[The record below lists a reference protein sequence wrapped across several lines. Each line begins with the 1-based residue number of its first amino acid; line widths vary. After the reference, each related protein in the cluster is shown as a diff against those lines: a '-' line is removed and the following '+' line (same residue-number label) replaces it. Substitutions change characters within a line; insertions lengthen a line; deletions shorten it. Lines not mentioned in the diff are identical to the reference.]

1 MSSARPRPV
10 PGTKR
15 RAARSRSPPLPAI
28 SSSATARAPKRAKP
42 MTPDSSDPPSSSSP
56 RDVDVWDPEP
66 DDGRLPTPALDSE
79 AGDDDA
85 ASSRSTTPASFADN
99 DAASS
104 RSATPVSFA
113 DDDNNDVDADGANS
127 RTATAASLG
136 DSDENDDDAAPGS
149 SLENAVDETD
159 DFVLREEVVNGDII
173 AREEGTGKVLRQ
185 LTDFVI
191 HKIDDLNARAPYM
204 HTGLEELAVQVS
216 GRVLPLYGDE
226 NFRDDDDDGDD
237 EPVPVYLTTL
247 PIMRSFSDMDKD
259 NRMDFWVETHCA
271 WYRLT
276 DPHRSYADQ
285 FWESAMINLAVEFV
299 LDVLLDDPDKSMK
312 DAQIWDRLINH
323 QFGLGGKVYA
333 IEAWALDHLK
343 DQIRQTTVE
352 WMGAGKITYRHP
364 VLDRWFKEATGRSRS
379 RNGRT
384 SRASGHDRAPRV
396 QQVQKRTPHLK
407 KDALA
412 TFTPLVAEIADEFGV
427 YQVGRQVVGSKDV
440 FTYSRMPEAIVKPSD
455 APIVAGDTVRTRGSA
470 ANARRFMV
478 HSVDGNRAHVVIMLY
493 GYQTQMGAMA
503 EHEFMYP
510 IAECRTVPLADLQ
523 HDPQPVRAMF
533 LRDRFVK
540 LDLTVCPGCQRGR
553 MPVALPDVVEL
564 ERTHRHPLLTRA
576 GVATFPPLNTTTIR
590 NIEVGGV
597 KYFENDFIYYD
608 HDKASIGLYLFAQI
622 VKISS
627 GNQPSSNGVDAMDVS
642 NDDDDEENDVKSVPA
657 RGRAAAAVPRGRNG
671 RATTPAPPKRS
682 SSSRAARA
690 SVKVRLLGRWNS
702 LYHDDNPDADSDP
715 RRVFMT
721 NIYETIPVD
730 KLRGHLVVVPRGLE
744 SPNKY
749 FQFEHNLVLHGLHP
763 SHNPTKFLEHMS
775 TSPTKLRDSVDP
787 AKLEPWTTDVFEN
800 RSVGNILKLNEQ
812 AALLNFTET
821 PADSL
826 EDVVAAADPTA
837 KPRGLA
843 RLKAIDLFSGCG
855 GLTVG
860 FDSDL
865 VACADTKWAI
875 EWDEHASLTFHSN
888 FPGSTVYN
896 VDCNALL
903 EDAIKQRIAT
913 FGTDAPP
920 PVTPA
925 EITKSTKVAPDARNV
940 DFIYCGPPCQGFSGL
955 NNNRKSDDP
964 KNALIAT
971 ALSYVE
977 LYRPKVFLLENVVG
991 LLTFKFGGQQATK
1004 HRVEGG
1010 HKTGTLSF
1018 ILRVLVE
1025 LGYQVTWHVAQAGNY
1040 GTPQSRRRVLV
1051 FATLPHIKLPDWPE
1065 PTHIFKTETCNL
1077 AVCLDAEARAAAKAR
1092 LVHHVTSYCKVT
1104 RALYPNTTVKDAISD
1119 LPAFDFE
1126 NPNVAMKLPRNKV
1139 EAMRHNSAVKLVKG
1153 YEPTLRFLTEVGYTR
1168 PAPYLTRPRSHYQ
1181 RLMRRVATR
1190 FGRMRLDHETEAQ
1203 QRRANG
1209 ADAHGR
1215 DADNNDEENDEESD
1229 ESDLYLSMVKNQM
1242 TRQFTS
1248 SDIVERICWI
1258 PRDPPGCDHQSLPDE
1273 LKPWALSH
1281 EDSAASRHSG
1291 WKGLYG
1297 RLQWEGTFKTATTE
1311 MNPMGK
1317 TGTILHP
1324 EQDRIIT
1331 VREAARSQGFPDNF
1345 TFHCYGNAIK
1355 LMYFQVGNAVPPVL
1369 AAALNRSLVRALA
1382 ASPLHVLTEEEAA
1395 LVEQQQQQEEE

>member
-1 MSSARPRPV
+1 MSTSQSRPAL
-10 PGTKR
+10 GTKR
-15 RAARSRSPPLPAI
+15 RPERSPSPALPVNP
-28 SSSATARAPKRAKP
+28 SSASAAVRAPKRAKP
-42 MTPDSSDPPSSSSP
+42 MTPDSSSSSP
-56 RDVDVWDPEP
+56 RQVAVWDPEAE
-66 DDGRLPTPALDSE
+66 DGRLPTPALDSE
-79 AGDDDA
+79 AGNDDA
-85 ASSRSTTPASFADN
+85 ASSRSVTPASFAD
-99 DAASS
+99 DDDI
-104 RSATPVSFA
+104 A
-113 DDDNNDVDADGANS
+113 DDDGSSPRA
-127 RTATAASLG
+127 ATPASLG
-136 DSDENDDDAAPGS
+136 DSDENDVDAAPGS
-149 SLENAVDETD
+149 SLENAVGETD

-185 LTDFVI
+185 LTHFVI
-191 HKIDDLNARAPYM
+191 HKIDDLNARVRYM

-271 WYRLT
+271 WYKLT
-276 DPHRSYADQ
+276 DPHPSYADQ
-285 FWESAMINLAVEFV
+285 FWESAMINLAVESL
-299 LDVLLDDPDKSMK
+299 LDALLDDPDKSMK
-312 DAQIWDRLINH
+312 EDQVWERLAKH
-323 QFGLGGKVYA
+323 QFGLGGKVYV
-333 IEAWALDHLK
+333 IEAWALEHCK
-343 DQIRQTTVE
+343 DQVIQTTVE
-352 WMGAGKITYRHP
+352 WIGAGKITYRHP
-364 VLDRWFKEATGRSRS
+364 VLDKWFKKATSRSRS

-384 SRASGHDRAPRV
+384 SRASDHDRAPRV
-396 QQVQKRTPHLK
+396 QQVQKRAPQLK

-427 YQVGRQVVGSKDV
+427 YQVGRQVVGGKEV
-440 FTYSRMPEAIVKPSD
+440 FTYPRMPEAVVKPSD

-470 ANARRFMV
+470 ANSRRFMV
-478 HSVDGNRAHVVIMLY
+478 HSIDGDRAHVVIMLY

-510 IAECRTVPLADLQ
+510 IAECRTVPLTDLQ

-540 LDLTVCPGCQRGR
+540 LDLAVCPGCQRGR
-553 MPVALPDVVEL
+553 KPVVLPNVVKL
-564 ERTHRHPLLTRA
+564 EHTHRHPLLTRA
-576 GVATFPPLNTTTIR
+576 GVAAFPPLNTTTIR

-597 KYFENDFIYYD
+597 KYFEHDFIYYD
-608 HDKASIGLYLFAQI
+608 HDKANIGLYLFAQI

-627 GNQPSSNGVDAMDVS
+627 GNQPSSNGVGAMDVS
-642 NDDDDEENDVKSVPA
+642 DDDDDDDDEEIDFKSVPS
-657 RGRAAAAVPRGRNG
+657 RSRAAATLRGRNG
-671 RATTPAPPKRS
+671 RATPPAPPKRA
-682 SSSRAARA
+682 SSSRATRA
-690 SVKVRLLGRWNS
+690 YVKVRLLGRWNS
-702 LYHDDNPDADSDP
+702 LYHDDNPDADSNP

-730 KLRGHLVVVPRGLE
+730 KLRGHLVVVPHGLE
-744 SPNKY
+744 LPNKY
-749 FQFEHNLVLHGLHP
+749 FQYEHNLVLHGLHP

-787 AKLEPWTTDVFEN
+787 AKLEPWTADDEFDN
-800 RSVGNILKLNEQ
+800 KSVGNTLKLNEQ
-812 AALLNFTET
+812 VALLNFTET

-826 EDVVAAADPTA
+826 EQVVAADPTA
-837 KPRGLA
+837 KPKGLA

-875 EWDEHASLTFHSN
+875 EWDEHASLTFHNN

-913 FGTDAPP
+913 FDTDAPP

-1126 NPNVAMKLPRNKV
+1126 NPNVAMKLSRNKV
-1139 EAMRHNSAVKLVKG
+1139 EAMRHNPAVKLVKG
-1153 YEPTLRFLTEVGYTR
+1153 YEPTLRSLTEVGYTR
-1168 PAPYLTRPRSHYQ
+1168 PAPYTTRPRSHYQ

-1190 FGRMRLDHETEAQ
+1190 FGRLRLDHETETQ
-1203 QRRANG
+1203 QRRANDV
-1209 ADAHGR
+1209 DAHGS
-1215 DADNNDEENDEESD
+1215 DDDDDDQEEAGND
-1229 ESDLYLSMVKNQM
+1229 ESDLYLSMVKNHM
-1242 TRQFTS
+1242 ARQFTS
-1248 SDIVERICWI
+1248 SEIVERICWI
-1258 PRDPPGCDHQSLPDE
+1258 PRDPPGCDHQSLPDK

-1297 RLQWEGTFKTATTE
+1297 RLQWQGTFKTATTE

-1395 LVEQQQQQEEE
+1395 LVEQQQQQEEEMEVTE